1 MGGGPSAAV
10 YGRQRKQEVRN
21 KIFGG
26 IKQQQGRQRCRPCC
40 WCYNAAAVCS
50 PPAEIEPYSDISASR
65 DRAASALR
73 LRRKNAQPSPFMRA
87 ACAAEGK
94 KPTGNSNSKACLP
107 PRALTFY
114 LFTLKIVALILL
126 NVFFIQSFL
135 LTFAVA
141 LILLNVFFIQSF
153 LLTFA
158 ANLTSC
164 FLFLTFIAHV
174 GELFSIYY
182 I

>member
-21 KIFGG
+21 K
-26 IKQQQGRQRCRPCC
+26 KQDFRRYQTTAGAATMPPLLLVLQRRRRMFT
-40 WCYNAAAVCS
+40 
-50 PPAEIEPYSDISASR
+50 PAEIEPYSDTSASR
-65 DRAASALR
+65 DRAARALR
-73 LRRKNAQPSPFMRA
+73 LRRKNAQPSPSMRA

-94 KPTGNSNSKACLP
+94 KPTGNSNSKVCLP

-135 LTFAVA
+135 LTFA
-141 LILLNVFFIQSF
+141 
-153 LLTFA
+153 

-164 FLFLTFIAHV
+164 FLFLTFFGQAAKLI
-174 GELFSIYY
+174 
-182 I
+182 